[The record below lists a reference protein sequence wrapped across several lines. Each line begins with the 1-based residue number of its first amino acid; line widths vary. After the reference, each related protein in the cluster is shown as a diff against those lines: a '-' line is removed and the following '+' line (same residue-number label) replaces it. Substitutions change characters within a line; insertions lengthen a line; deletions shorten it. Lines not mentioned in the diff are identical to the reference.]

1 MRYAVACG
9 LATSDP
15 TASLRGAL
23 IAGTKKS
30 FAAVTEPEKLGA
42 LLRVLPPSWRTSRS
56 GVGGIRSEK
65 CTLAVA
71 G

>member
-23 IAGTKKS
+23 IAGTKKN
-30 FAAVTEPEKLGA
+30 
-42 LLRVLPPSWRTSRS
+42 
-56 GVGGIRSEK
+56 
-65 CTLAVA
+65 
-71 G
+71 